1 MKRSREDVIMNSQ
14 HKRPVIS
21 SRVPPS
27 GQVQMVTPS
36 STQRLT
42 TNDALTYLKA
52 VKDIFQDNRDK
63 YEDFLDIMKDFKAQ
77 RVGTTGVI
85 LRVKELFKGHRHL
98 ILGFNAFLPVG
109 YEITLP
115 VEDEPLPKK
124 KPVEFDEAINFV
136 NRIKTRFQGDD
147 HVYKAF
153 LDILNM
159 YRKDNKSIT
168 EVYQEV
174 SVLFWGHADLLVEFT
189 HFLPD
194 TSGDASVHFAQ
205 SDRDYILPRDDR
217 GSPMTM
223 ARSSLVDKPALS
235 HDVDDQNVDHTDSD
249 QWNWIEKVEKKEDG
263 DQNEWEREDNF
274 NHKRKSA
281 RKDDSVTD
289 QVYQGMQELVSSF
302 CEKVKERLQDPNNYE
317 KFSDCV
323 RSYKRKFITSSQ
335 FRILVA
341 SLLGTHTD
349 LMEECEDF
357 IIYVEKTG
365 SLWNNKTIV
374 RSLKVEDRDACDHDG
389 EGMDKSKDRDIRES
403 DRYDRSIAFNPK
415 DVSGHR
421 MSLHASKDK
430 LMAKSI
436 HELDLTDC
444 ESCTLSYRLL
454 PQNYPISL
462 ASHRTEIGAKVL
474 NDRWVS
480 VTSGSEDYSF
490 KHMRKNQY
498 EESLFRCED
507 DRFELDMLLESVNA
521 TTKQVEELLDSIN
534 VNTSMTDS
542 SFRVEDHLTALNLR
556 CIERLY
562 GDHGLDVMD
571 VLRKNAL
578 LSLPVILTRLKQKQ
592 EEWARCRS
600 EFNKVWAEIY
610 AKNYHKS
617 LDHRSFYFKQQDTK
631 NLSAK
636 ALLAEI
642 KEISEKYQNEGD
654 MLLSIG
660 AGYRQSKQ
668 PHMEFK
674 YSDHEIHE
682 DLYQLMKYSCGEFFT
697 SEQHDKIMTIWTTFL
712 EPMLGVPARPHS
724 SDSEDVKHINYVA
737 EDVANIGVEVNA
749 SPLGKATSGNCKSVD
764 LLKNGDKN
772 IPTEQPSSSKEQMGN
787 GGDGVNIDGSYHKSD
802 VCMASKNAAMQT
814 DRSIMSVASGSSKQ
828 AGVFEQRASA
838 ESGIN
843 EENTS
848 NRQNGPDV
856 ANSDYPIVAML
867 SEESQDDGS
876 TRPASS
882 SIKVVYEDVK
892 AQNCKEETEGTA
904 KNEREEGELS
914 PTRDLD
920 QNNLA
925 PFGNIGTEAAQ
936 TPFISAGSTKRTEEE
951 KCKEDAEETEA
962 NADDGDEMSTKGSSD
977 GENLSENV
985 DASESE
991 SADGVECSPEEPDED
1006 GEHNENDSKIESDGD
1021 VGGAVNAHDTEGL
1034 TVFTDRFSQNAKP
1047 LTMKIPVGLLG
1058 KAKNSEFFYGND
1070 SFYLLFRLHQ
1080 MLYERMHSAKLHS
1093 LSPEN
1098 KWRIASDAN
1107 PTNSYARFKDSLH
1120 SLLNGSSDN
1129 TKFEDD
1135 CRAII
1140 GTQSYILFTVDK
1152 LIHKLV
1158 KQTIATEEMENKLL
1172 HLCAYERSRDPEKVS
1187 DAIYHENACFLIP
1200 EDNLYRIECLASP
1213 RRLTIQLMK
1222 NENDKLE
1229 VNAVSMDPS
1238 FVAYLNDVLLS
1249 VPPDRKEKPG
1259 VFLKRNKRKCTIGDE
1274 ICDVQK
1280 SMEEL
1285 VIYNG
1290 LESKVVCSTLKAAY
1304 VLDTEDFLYR
1314 TGKRRKISN
1323 QNGSCTDAVNGA
1335 SNGVSNG
1342 ASNGYSHR
1350 VNRLRKLMFS

>member
-1 MKRSREDVIMNSQ
+1 MKRARDDVFMNSQ

-21 SRVPPS
+21 SRAQPP
-27 GQVQMVTPS
+27 GQAQMVTPS
-36 STQRLT
+36 STLRLT

-52 VKDIFQDNRDK
+52 VKDIFQDSRDK
-63 YEDFLDIMKDFKAQ
+63 YDNFLDIMKDFKAQ
-77 RVGTTGVI
+77 RVGTSGVI
-85 LRVKELFKGHRHL
+85 LRVKELFKGHQHL

-115 VEDEPLPKK
+115 MEDEPLPKK

-174 SVLFWGHADLLVEFT
+174 SVLFRGHADLLVEFT

-194 TSGDASVHFAQ
+194 TSGDASVQYAH
-205 SDRDYILPRDDR
+205 SDRDFIPPRDDR
-217 GSPMTM
+217 GSPMTI
-223 ARSSLVDKPALS
+223 ARANLVGK
-235 HDVDDQNVDHTDSD
+235 NVDHTDSD
-249 QWNWIEKVEKKEDG
+249 QWNWVEKVERKEDG
-263 DQNEWEREDNF
+263 EQNEWEREDNF
-274 NHKRKSA
+274 SHKRKSA
-281 RKDDSVTD
+281 RKDDSATD
-289 QVYQGMQELVSSF
+289 QVYLGVQEPVSSF
-302 CEKVKERLQDPNNYE
+302 CEKVKERLQDPINYE

-341 SLLGTHTD
+341 SLLGSHPD

-365 SLWNNKTIV
+365 CLGNNKTIV
-374 RSLKVEDRDACDHDG
+374 RSLKVEDRDAYDHDG
-389 EGMDKSKDRDIRES
+389 EGMDKNKDHDIRES
-403 DRYDRSIAFNPK
+403 ERYDRGIAFNPK

-421 MSLHASKDK
+421 MSLYASKDK

-436 HELDLTDC
+436 HELDLIDC
-444 ESCTLSYRLL
+444 ESCTPSYRLL

-521 TTKQVEELLDSIN
+521 TTKHVEELLDSIN

-636 ALLAEI
+636 VLLAEI
-642 KEISEKYQNEGD
+642 KETSEKYQNEGE

-660 AGYRQSKQ
+660 AGYRQPKQ
-668 PHMEFK
+668 PHMEFE
-674 YSDHEIHE
+674 YSDPEIHE
-682 DLYQLMKYSCGEFFT
+682 DLYQLMKYSCGEVFT
-697 SEQHDKIMTIWTTFL
+697 PEQHAKVMTIWTSFL
-712 EPMLGVPARPHS
+712 EPMLGIPARSHS
-724 SDSEDVKHINYVA
+724 IDSEDVKHSNYVA
-737 EDVANIGVEVNA
+737 KDVADIGVEVNG
-749 SPLGKATSGNCKSVD
+749 SPLGKAASGNCKSVD
-764 LLKNGDKN
+764 LLKNGAKS
-772 IPTEQPSSSKEQMGN
+772 IPTEQSSSSKEQMEN
-787 GGDGVNIDGSYHKSD
+787 GGDGVNIDGSPNADYSSYKSD
-802 VCMASKNAAMQT
+802 VCIASKDAVMQT
-814 DRSIMSVASGSSKQ
+814 DCSIIFAVSGARKQ
-828 AGVFEQRASA
+828 AGVFEQ
-838 ESGIN
+838 
-843 EENTS
+843 
-848 NRQNGPDV
+848 GPDV
-856 ANSDYPIVAML
+856 ANSNYPIVAML

-876 TRPASS
+876 TRPTSS
-882 SIKVVYEDVK
+882 STKMVHKEVK
-892 AQNCKEETEGTA
+892 AQNCNEETEGST
-904 KNEREEGELS
+904 KSEREEGELS
-914 PTRDLD
+914 PTRDLE

-925 PFGNIGTEAAQ
+925 PFENICTEAAQ
-936 TPFISAGSTKRTEEE
+936 TPFVRGGNTKRTEEE
-951 KCKEDAEETEA
+951 NCNKDAEETGA
-962 NADDGDEMSTKGSSD
+962 NADDEDEMSTKGSSD

-991 SADGVECSPEEPDED
+991 SADGVECSPEEPDEN

-1021 VGGAVNAHDTEGL
+1021 VGGTVNAHDTEGL
-1034 TVFTDRFSQNAKP
+1034 TAFADRFSQNAKP

-1058 KAKNSEFFYGND
+1058 KAKNSEIFYGND
-1070 SFYLLFRLHQ
+1070 SFYSLFRLHQ
-1080 MLYERMHSAKLHS
+1080 MLYGRMHSAKLHS

-1098 KWRIASDAN
+1098 KWRTSSDAN
-1107 PTNSYARFKDSLH
+1107 LTNSYARFKDSLH

-1129 TKFEDD
+1129 AKFEDD

-1140 GTQSYILFTVDK
+1140 GAQSYILFTIDK

-1158 KQTIATEEMENKLL
+1158 KQLQTIATEEMENKLL
-1172 HLCAYERSRDPEKVS
+1172 HLCAYERSRDTEKIS

-1229 VNAVSMDPS
+1229 VTAVSMDPS
-1238 FVAYLNDVLLS
+1238 FVTYLNDVLLS
-1249 VPPDRKEKPG
+1249 VPPERKEKSG
-1259 VFLKRNKRKCTIGDE
+1259 VFLKRNKRKCTTGDE
-1274 ICDVQK
+1274 IHDVQK
-1280 SMEEL
+1280 SMEGL

-1290 LESKVVCSTLKAAY
+1290 LESKVVCNTLKAAY

-1314 TGKRRKISN
+1314 AGKRRKISN

-1335 SNGVSNG
+1335 SDGV
-1342 ASNGYSHR
+1342 SNGYSHR
-1350 VNRLRKLMFS
+1350 VKRFRKLMFN

>member
-1 MKRSREDVIMNSQ
+1 MKRARDDVFMNSQ

-21 SRVPPS
+21 SRAQPPS
-27 GQVQMVTPS
+27 QAQMVTPS

-52 VKDIFQDNRDK
+52 VKDIFQDNRNK
-63 YEDFLDIMKDFKAQ
+63 YDDFLDIMKDFKAQ
-77 RVGTTGVI
+77 RVGTSGVI

-115 VEDEPLPKK
+115 MEDEPLPKK

-174 SVLFWGHADLLVEFT
+174 SVLFRGHADLLVEFT

-194 TSGDASVHFAQ
+194 TSGDASVHYAH
-205 SDRDYILPRDDR
+205 SDRDCILPRDDR
-217 GSPMTM
+217 GSPMTI
-223 ARSSLVDKPALS
+223 ARANLIDK
-235 HDVDDQNVDHTDSD
+235 NVDHTDSD
-249 QWNWIEKVEKKEDG
+249 QWNWVEKVERKEDG

-274 NHKRKSA
+274 SHKRKSA

-289 QVYQGMQELVSSF
+289 QVYLGLQEPVSSF
-302 CEKVKERLQDPNNYE
+302 CEKVKERLQDPINYD

-341 SLLGTHTD
+341 SLLGSHPD

-365 SLWNNKTIV
+365 CLGNNKTIV
-374 RSLKVEDRDACDHDG
+374 RSLKVEDRDAYDHDG
-389 EGMDKSKDRDIRES
+389 EGIDKNKDHDIRES
-403 DRYDRSIAFNPK
+403 ERYDRGIAFNPK

-421 MSLHASKDK
+421 MSLYASKDK

-444 ESCTLSYRLL
+444 ESCTPSYRLL

-521 TTKQVEELLDSIN
+521 TTKHVEELLDSIN
-534 VNTSMTDS
+534 VNTSMTDT

-636 ALLAEI
+636 VLLAEI
-642 KEISEKYQNEGD
+642 KEMSEKYQNDGE

-660 AGYRQSKQ
+660 AGYRQSIQ
-668 PHMEFK
+668 PHMEFE
-674 YSDHEIHE
+674 YSDPEIHE
-682 DLYQLMKYSCGEFFT
+682 DLYQLMKYSCGEVFT
-697 SEQHDKIMTIWTTFL
+697 AEQHTKIMTIWKSFL
-712 EPMLGVPARPHS
+712 EPMLGVPARSHS
-724 SDSEDVKHINYVA
+724 TDSEDVKRSNYVA
-737 EDVANIGVEVNA
+737 KDVADIGVEVNG
-749 SPLGKATSGNCKSVD
+749 SPLGKAASGNCKSVD
-764 LLKNGDKN
+764 LLKNGDKS
-772 IPTEQPSSSKEQMGN
+772 IPTEQSSSSKERMGN
-787 GGDGVNIDGSYHKSD
+787 CGDGVNMDGSPNADYPSYKSD
-802 VCMASKNAAMQT
+802 FCIASKNAVMQT
-814 DRSIMSVASGSSKQ
+814 DCSIVFAASGASKQ
-828 AGVFEQRASA
+828 AGVFEQ
-838 ESGIN
+838 
-843 EENTS
+843 
-848 NRQNGPDV
+848 GPDV
-856 ANSDYPIVAML
+856 ANYNYPILAML

-876 TRPASS
+876 TRPAPSS
-882 SIKVVYEDVK
+882 TKMMHEEVK
-892 AQNCKEETEGTA
+892 AQNCNEETEGST
-904 KNEREEGELS
+904 KSEREEGELS
-914 PTRDLD
+914 PTRDLE

-925 PFGNIGTEAAQ
+925 PFENICTEAAQ
-936 TPFISAGSTKRTEEE
+936 TPFIRAGNTKRTEEE
-951 KCKEDAEETEA
+951 KCNKDAEETGA
-962 NADDGDEMSTKGSSD
+962 NADDEDEMSTKGSSD

-991 SADGVECSPEEPDED
+991 SADGVERSPEERDEN

-1021 VGGAVNAHDTEGL
+1021 VGGTVNAPDTEGL
-1034 TVFTDRFSQNAKP
+1034 AAFADRFSQNAKP

-1058 KAKNSEFFYGND
+1058 KAKNSEIFYGND
-1070 SFYLLFRLHQ
+1070 SFYSLFRLHQ

-1098 KWRIASDAN
+1098 KWRISSDAN
-1107 PTNSYARFKDSLH
+1107 LTNSYARFKDSLH

-1129 TKFEDD
+1129 AKFEDD

-1140 GTQSYILFTVDK
+1140 GAQSYILFTIDK

-1158 KQTIATEEMENKLL
+1158 KQLQTIATEEMENKLL
-1172 HLCAYERSRDPEKVS
+1172 HLCAYERSRDNEKIS

-1229 VNAVSMDPS
+1229 VTAVSMDPS
-1238 FVAYLNDVLLS
+1238 FVTYLNDVLLS
-1249 VPPDRKEKPG
+1249 VPPERKEKLG
-1259 VFLKRNKRKCTIGDE
+1259 VFLKRNKRKCTTGDE
-1274 ICDVQK
+1274 IHDVQK
-1280 SMEEL
+1280 SMEGL

-1290 LESKVVCSTLKAAY
+1290 LESKVVCNTLKAAY

-1314 TGKRRKISN
+1314 IGKRRKISN
-1323 QNGSCTDAVNGA
+1323 QNGSCADAVNGA

-1342 ASNGYSHR
+1342 YSHR
-1350 VNRLRKLMFS
+1350 VKRFRKLMFN

>member
-1 MKRSREDVIMNSQ
+1 MKRARDDVFMNSQ
-14 HKRPVIS
+14 HKRPIIS
-21 SRVPPS
+21 SRAQPS
-27 GQVQMVTPS
+27 GQAQMVSPS

-63 YEDFLDIMKDFKAQ
+63 YDDFLDIMKDFKAQ
-77 RVGTTGVI
+77 RVGTSGVI

-98 ILGFNAFLPVG
+98 ILGFNSFLPAG

-115 VEDEPLPKK
+115 MEDEPLPRK

-136 NRIKTRFQGDD
+136 NRIKARFQGDD

-159 YRKDNKSIT
+159 YKKDNKSIT

-174 SVLFWGHADLLVEFT
+174 SVLFRGHADLLVEFT

-194 TSGDASVHFAQ
+194 TSGDASAHYPQ
-205 SDRDYILPRDDR
+205 SDRDCILSRDDR
-217 GSPMTM
+217 GSPLTI
-223 ARSSLVDKPALS
+223 ARPNLVDK
-235 HDVDDQNVDHTDSD
+235 NVGHTDSD
-249 QWNWIEKVEKKEDG
+249 QWNWVEKLEKKEDG
-263 DQNEWEREDNF
+263 DQNEWEREETF
-274 NHKRKSA
+274 SHKRKSA
-281 RKDDSVTD
+281 HEDNSVTD
-289 QVYQGMQELVSSF
+289 QVYQGMQEPVSSF
-302 CEKVKERLQDPNNYE
+302 CEKVKERLHDAINYE

-341 SLLGTHTD
+341 SLLGTHPD

-365 SLWNNKTIV
+365 CLGNNKIIV
-374 RSLKVEDRDACDHDG
+374 RSLKVEDRDAYDHDG
-389 EGMDKSKDRDIRES
+389 EGMNKNKDRDIREG
-403 DRYDRSIAFNPK
+403 DRYDRGVGFNPK
-415 DVSGHR
+415 DVPGQR
-421 MSLHASKDK
+421 MSLYASKEK

-444 ESCTLSYRLL
+444 ESCTPSYRLL
-454 PQNYPISL
+454 PQNYPVSL

-521 TTKQVEELLDSIN
+521 TTKHVEELLDTIN

-610 AKNYHKS
+610 SKNYHKS

-642 KEISEKYQNEGD
+642 KETSEKYQNEGE

-660 AGYRQSKQ
+660 AGYRQPKQ
-668 PHMEFK
+668 AHMEFE
-674 YSDHEIHE
+674 YSDPEIHE
-682 DLYQLMKYSCGEFFT
+682 DLYQLMKYSCGEVFT
-697 SEQHDKIMTIWTTFL
+697 PEQHDKIMTIWTTFL
-712 EPMLGVPARPHS
+712 EPMLGVPPRPRS
-724 SDSEDVKHINYVA
+724 TESEDVKHSNYGA
-737 EDVANIGVEVNA
+737 KDVADIGVEVNG
-749 SPLGKATSGNCKSVD
+749 SPPGKAASGNSKSVD
-764 LLKNGDKN
+764 LVKTGDKI
-772 IPTEQPSSSKEQMGN
+772 IPTEQSSSSKEQLGN
-787 GGDGVNIDGSYHKSD
+787 GGDGINIDGSPVADCSSYKSN
-802 VCMASKNAAMQT
+802 VCIASKNAVMQT
-814 DRSIMSVASGSSKQ
+814 DHSIISAAPGASEQ
-828 AGVFEQRASA
+828 TGVFEQ
-838 ESGIN
+838 
-843 EENTS
+843 
-848 NRQNGPDV
+848 GPDV
-856 ANSDYPIVAML
+856 ANSEYPVVAML
-867 SEESQDDGS
+867 SEESQDCS
-876 TRPASS
+876 TIPTSS
-882 SIKVVYEDVK
+882 SITMVHEEVKV
-892 AQNCKEETEGTA
+892 QNYNEELEGSG
-904 KNEREEGELS
+904 KSEREEGELS
-914 PTRDLD
+914 PTRDLE
-920 QNNLA
+920 QNNIA
-925 PFGNIGTEAAQ
+925 PVGNICTEAAHA
-936 TPFISAGSTKRTEEE
+936 PFISSGITKRTEEE
-951 KCKEDAEETEA
+951 KCKEDVEETDA
-962 NADDGDEMSTKGSSD
+962 NANDEDEMSTKCSSD

-991 SADGVECSPEEPDED
+991 SADGIECSPEEPDED
-1006 GEHNENDSKIESDGD
+1006 GEHNENDSKIENAGD
-1021 VGGAVNAHDTEGL
+1021 VGGAVNPHETEGL
-1034 TVFTDRFSQNAKP
+1034 TAFTDRLSQNAKP

-1058 KAKNSEFFYGND
+1058 KEKNSEIFYGND

-1098 KWRIASDAN
+1098 KWRISGDAN
-1107 PTNSYARFKDSLH
+1107 ATNSYARFKDSLH

-1129 TKFEDD
+1129 AKFEDD

-1140 GTQSYILFTVDK
+1140 GAQSYILFTVDK

-1158 KQTIATEEMENKLL
+1158 KQLQTIAAEEIENKLL
-1172 HLCAYERSRDPEKVS
+1172 HLCAYERSRDPEKFS

-1213 RRLTIQLMK
+1213 SRLTIQLMK
-1222 NENDKLE
+1222 NENDKIE
-1229 VNAVSMDPS
+1229 VTAVSMDPS

-1249 VPPDRKEKPG
+1249 VPPERREKPG
-1259 VFLKRNKRKCTIGDE
+1259 VFLTRNKRKCTTGDE
-1274 ICDVQK
+1274 IYDLQK
-1280 SMEEL
+1280 AMEGL

-1290 LESKVVCSTLKAAY
+1290 LESKVVCNTLKAAY

-1314 TGKRRKISN
+1314 LGKRRKISTL
-1323 QNGSCTDAVNGA
+1323 NGLCTNAGNGA

-1342 ASNGYSHR
+1342 AYNGYSHSGER
-1350 VNRLRKLMFS
+1350 FRKLMFS